1 MMFTILVCGGRDY
14 TDIDKLCCALD
25 SVVDKNGLWHPNYP
39 NNCVSQDLLI
49 VSGGAR
55 GADSIAREWAIIR
68 GARINEYFPNWSK
81 YGLRAGHLRNQ
92 AMLDNERVDIVV
104 AFPTGG
110 PGTRDMIS
118 RAQKARI
125 EVRIIK

>member
-1 MMFTILVCGGRDY
+1 MFTILVCGGRDY
-14 TDIDKLCCALD
+14 ADSDKVYYTLD
-25 SVVDKNGLWHPNYP
+25 SVVDKLGLWHPDYP

-55 GADSIAREWAIIR
+55 GVDTFARYWAEGR

-81 YGLRAGHLRNQ
+81 YGLRAGPLRN
-92 AMLDNERVDIVV
+92 AEMLQNEKVDLVV
-104 AFPTGG
+104 AFPGG
-110 PGTRDMIS
+110 AGTRDMIS

>member
-1 MMFTILVCGGRDY
+1 MFTILVCGGRDY
-14 TDIDKLCCALD
+14 RDVDKLYCALD
-25 SVVDKNGLWHPNYP
+25 SVVDKHGLWHPDYP

-55 GADSIAREWAIIR
+55 GADSLARDWAGER
-68 GARINEYFPNWSK
+68 GGRTNEYLPNWNK
-81 YGLRAGHLRNQ
+81 YGLRAPSIRNEYIFEHEKVNLVQ
-92 AMLDNERVDIVV
+92 AFGYDANSEDLVR
-104 AFPTGG
+104 
-110 PGTRDMIS
+110 

>member
-1 MMFTILVCGGRDY
+1 MYTILVCGGRNFR
-14 TDIDKLCCALD
+14 DIDGLYCALD
-25 SVVDKNGLWHPNYP
+25 SVVDKHGLWHPDYP

-55 GADSIAREWAIIR
+55 GADSLARDWAGER
-68 GARINEYFPNWSK
+68 GARINEYLPNWSK
-81 YGLRAGHLRNQ
+81 YGFAAGPLRNQ
-92 AMLDNERVDIVV
+92 EMLDNERVDLVV

-118 RAQKARI
+118 RAKKARI